1 MSESSNL
8 FPHTRLKFLKEGTA
22 VSGRSPR
29 PSLRSAGNSSSR
41 DGHGSSL
48 KSSLSDITSSWQT
61 NRETRKKEELPDLP
75 NSLSLVLQVD
85 PKSFDADALKSFGIE
100 VILELEDG
108 YILGASVGTDLTLLQ
123 QKITQFIAEEH
134 GGGRIGE
141 IWQILEGRF
150 GKLKYILSPD
160 LLTNWDAIDDERLYT
175 VDVSIACVGI
185 NPKFSEFPK
194 EREGRDPAKSAILAA
209 KWLDKRD
216 QTLQEWDDLL
226 DERETDFRKFVSDCG
241 GNIPQGTMYDDR
253 AHLLPDSFSCR
264 IEISGKGLKDIA
276 LNYPYVFDISE
287 PEQFAN
293 LDAQSDD
300 LPDTPP
306 SFVLEPPAADAPKIC
321 IIDSGLQENHPLLK
335 VAIDT
340 VNSRSWVPSQGNLTA
355 DQVQDGGH
363 GTRVAGA
370 FLYPQGIPMTPK
382 QKAIGWIQNARILD
396 NKCQLSEKLRVPET
410 LTDIVTFYHR
420 QTGTRLF
427 NHSIAGLSPCR
438 TTYMSEWAA
447 TIDYLSW
454 QNDILF
460 IVAAGNIKVNRVIGL
475 SRSRRTLKEYSQ
487 TGLTYPDY
495 LLQASARIANPAQSF
510 QALTVG
516 SIAHTTYNKEFKRSV
531 AEANHPSAFSCTG
544 YGIWD
549 SIKPDVVEYGGDFAI
564 DSDTEPNFSTP
575 AEICPELV
583 RTTTDGAPAVA
594 SDSIGTSFAAP
605 KVAHIAAVLEATFP
619 EASCL
624 LYRALIVQSARLPEW
639 TNDPKVNLSDAIRM
653 MGYGLP
659 NLSRAIGNT
668 NDRITLITQEEKF
681 IQARQAH
688 IYQVGI
694 PPELQSPAEN
704 FDIRV
709 EITLSY
715 KAEPRRTR
723 RNKRKYLSTWLHWE
737 CSKKRESSDTFL
749 ARLLAKADPSDD
761 AESDKLFSWTLGQH
775 KHYGTQVK
783 DTSRSVGTI
792 QKDWAIIE
800 SFILRDTFCIAVV
813 AHQGWNNDPTAQVPY
828 ALAVSFEVIGAKI
841 PIYETFIEAQVNL
854 IEPQIVKP
862 QVKVQVQQS
871 VMV

>member
-1 MSESSNL
+1 MSDL
-8 FPHTRLKFLKEGTA
+8 VRAFPHTRLKFLKEGTA
-22 VSGRSPR
+22 VSGTSPR
-29 PSLRSAGNSSSR
+29 PSPRSTGNSGSR
-41 DGHGSSL
+41 DGHGGGL
-48 KSSLSDITSSWQT
+48 KSSLSDITSSWQA
-61 NRETRKKEELPDLP
+61 NRETRKAEELPDLP
-75 NSLSLVLQVD
+75 NALSLVLQVD
-85 PKSFDADALKSFGIE
+85 PQSFDADALKSFGIE

-108 YILGASVGTDLTLLQ
+108 YILGASIDTDLTQLQ
-123 QKITQFIAEEH
+123 QKITQFIAEEY
-134 GGGRIGE
+134 GGGRVGE

-160 LLTNWDAIDDERLYT
+160 LLTNWDEIDDERLYT

-185 NPKFSEFPK
+185 NPKFPGFPQ

-241 GNIPQGTMYDDR
+241 GIIPQSTMCDDR
-253 AHLLPDSFSCR
+253 SHLNLLPDSFSCR
-264 IEISGKGLKDIA
+264 VEISGKGLKDIA
-276 LNYPYVFDISE
+276 LNYPYVFEISE
-287 PEQFAN
+287 PEQLIN
-293 LDAQSDD
+293 LDTESDS
-300 LPDTPP
+300 LPKSPP
-306 SFVLEPPAADAPKIC
+306 GFILQPPAADAPKIC
-321 IIDSGLQENHPLLK
+321 IIDSGIQESHPLLK
-335 VAIDT
+335 AAVDHE
-340 VNSRSWVPSQGNLTA
+340 NSRSWVPGQSSVTA
-355 DQVQDGGH
+355 DEVQGGGH

-370 FLYPQGIPMTPK
+370 LLYPQGIP
-382 QKAIGWIQNARILD
+382 QSASEKAICWLQNARVLD
-396 NKCQLSEKLRVPET
+396 RDRQLSDKLHVPDV
-410 LTDIVTFYHR
+410 LTDIIDIYHKN
-420 QTGTRLF
+420 TGTRIF
-427 NHSIAGLSPCR
+427 NHSITGSSPCR
-438 TTYMSEWAA
+438 ITYMSAWAA

-454 QNDILF
+454 QNDVLF
-460 IVAAGNIKVNRVIGL
+460 IVAAGNIPVKRLDGL
-475 SRSRRTLKEYSQ
+475 SLARKTLDEHSEA
-487 TGLTYPDY
+487 GRAYPDY

-575 AEICPELV
+575 AAICPELV
-583 RTTTDGAPAVA
+583 RTTEGGSPAVA

-605 KVAHIAAVLEATFP
+605 KVAHIAAALEATFP
-619 EASCL
+619 QASCL

-639 TNDPKVNLSDAIRM
+639 TDDPAVNLSDAIRM

-659 NLSRAIGNT
+659 NLARAIGNT
-668 NDRITLITQEEKF
+668 DDRITLITQEEKF
-681 IQARQAH
+681 IHARQAH

-723 RNKRKYLSTWLHWE
+723 RSKRKYLSTWLHWE
-737 CSKKRESSDTFL
+737 CSHKRESPDALL
-749 ARLLAKADPSDD
+749 ARVLKDHDTSDD
-761 AESDKLFSWTLGQH
+761 EAENDGLFSWTLGQRKNH
-775 KHYGTQVK
+775 GNQVK

-792 QKDWAIIE
+792 QKDWTTIK
-800 SFILRDTFCIAVV
+800 SFNLREKFCIAVV

-828 ALAVSFEVIGAKI
+828 ALTVSFEAKI
-841 PIYETFIEAQVNL
+841 PIYGPFVEAQVDL
-854 IEPQIVKP
+854 IEPPIN
-862 QVKVQVQQS
+862 VQVQQS
-871 VMV
+871 VTI